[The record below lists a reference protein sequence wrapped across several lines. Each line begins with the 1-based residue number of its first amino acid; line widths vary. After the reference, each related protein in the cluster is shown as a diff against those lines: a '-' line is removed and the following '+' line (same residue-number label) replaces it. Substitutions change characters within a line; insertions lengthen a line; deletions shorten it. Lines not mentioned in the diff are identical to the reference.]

1 VAVVLERLLA
11 RASGWVLDHVKP
23 DWVDYVVSN
32 TMTDINRR
40 WNGFLWTYDL
50 KALVVAVEDEA
61 PDVKTFVLQPNQH
74 WRGFQPG
81 QHVEVCLPIDDG
93 VLVRR
98 HYSIS
103 SGAEGRL
110 RITVKRLQDGV
121 ASQWMH
127 AQLHPGMC
135 LTLGMPQG
143 RFSYQDQAKVL
154 YLCAGSGITPCHSMV
169 AALLDRPVADRP
181 DIQLVA
187 QFRQAADVIFKPAL
201 KAWAKAGVKVATLLS
216 SEASRLD
223 AAQLQSLCPDLLERD
238 VYLCGPTGFMTQMIA
253 HLEALHVDLRRVHS
267 ERFVMADAPVEV
279 AANFEAEGA
288 EVYFEHINACITLR
302 AQDQGKTLLQLAD
315 EHGLNLESGCG
326 KGMCGTCKLTVHEG
340 VVSGNVLGRA
350 VSLCTAY
357 PASRVVVLG
366 A

>member
-1 VAVVLERLLA
+1 MLERVLA
-11 RASGWVLDHVKP
+11 RASGWLLDHVKP
-23 DWVDYVVSN
+23 QWVDYLVSN
-32 TMTDINRR
+32 TMTDANR
-40 WNGFLWTYDL
+40 WLNGFLWTYDL
-50 KALVVAVEDEA
+50 KGLLVAVEDEA
-61 PDVKTFVLQPNQH
+61 PGVKTFVMRPNQH
-74 WRGFQPG
+74 WHGFQPG
-81 QHVEVCLPIDDG
+81 QHVEVALPMHGDG
-93 VLVRR
+93 GELVRR

-103 SGAEGRL
+103 SWSKGRL
-110 RITVKRLQDGV
+110 RITVKRLEGGL

-127 AQLHPGMC
+127 ANLHPGMC
-135 LTLGMPQG
+135 ITLSMPQG

-169 AALLDRPVADRP
+169 AALLERPVADRP
-181 DIQLVA
+181 DIQVVA

-201 KAWAKAGVKVATLLS
+201 AAWAEAGVNVTTLLS

-223 AAQLQSLCPDLLERD
+223 LAKLQSLCPDVRERD

-253 HLEALHVDLRRVHS
+253 HLEALNVDLKRVHT
-267 ERFVMADAPVEV
+267 ERFVMADAVVEC

-288 EVYFEHINACITLR
+288 EVYFEHINARITLR

-326 KGMCGTCKLTVHEG
+326 KGMCGTCRLTVHEG